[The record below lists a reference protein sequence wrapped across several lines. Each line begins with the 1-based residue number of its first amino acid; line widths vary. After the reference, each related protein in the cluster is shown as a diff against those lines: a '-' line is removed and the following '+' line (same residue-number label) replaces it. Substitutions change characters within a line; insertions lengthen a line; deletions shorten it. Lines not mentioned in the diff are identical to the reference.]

1 MTFSDATRL
10 SAKFLF
16 HTDVYKWGHV
26 KMYPE
31 DTKLVFSNYT
41 NRMSRISG
49 IDKVVNF
56 GLDGFLSEL
65 YMEYYRFLDGDIDQ
79 IVEYYK
85 SIVSNVL
92 GGEVEDPTHF
102 RDLHAYGNVNDADL
116 PIRFL
121 SLPQGAEVPLRVPS
135 FVFYN
140 SRPQFSWLTNYIE
153 TWLSASVW
161 HPSTVATKALH
172 FRRLL
177 NKWAIETTGS
187 TEGVGFQGHD
197 FSYRGLP
204 GTQAAGAS
212 GAAHLLAF
220 DGSDNLETFNY
231 LNETYVLGDP
241 TEDFVL
247 GSVLASEH
255 SVMCAGTAVQGE
267 YALYERLLTE
277 NPSGIISL
285 VSDTYDLWN
294 VIENFLPKL
303 KDLIMGRDGKLVIRP
318 DSGDPVD
325 IICGTLEAANSPGF
339 YKYPGGGLTDA
350 RNMEGDDSRT
360 QAEKGVIEL
369 LWEIFGGTVNEQ
381 GYKVLDSHI
390 GAIYGDSITYE
401 RAEAIMQ
408 RLKDKGFASTNV
420 VFGVGSYTYQYVT
433 RDTFGSAV
441 KATAV
446 VVGDDEH
453 QIFKDPA
460 TDNGTKKSARGFI
473 QVVKSEAG
481 EYEMVDGLTRSEFAN
496 SIEEGTNELKLVN
509 PGVGSYAKTRE
520 LVRENM

>member
-31 DTKLVFSNYT
+31 DTKMVFSNYT
-41 NRMSRISG
+41 NRMTRIPG
-49 IDKVVNF
+49 VNKVVNF
-56 GLDGFLSEL
+56 GLDGFLTEL
-65 YMEYYRFLDGDIDQ
+65 YTEYFKFLDGDIDQ

-85 SIVSNVL
+85 SVVANVL

-102 RDLHAYGNVNDADL
+102 RDLHAYGNANDKDL

-140 SRPQFSWLTNYIE
+140 SHPMFSWLTNYIE

-187 TEGVGFQGHD
+187 TDGVGFQGHD

-277 NPSGIISL
+277 NPNGIISL

-325 IICGTLEAANSPGF
+325 IICGTAAPGT
-339 YKYPGGGLTDA
+339 GITTDTRTNTVVHDA
-350 RNMEGDDSRT
+350 RTTE
-360 QAEKGVIEL
+360 EKGVIEL
-369 LWEIFGGTVNEQ
+369 LWDIFGGTVNEQ

-473 QVVKSEAG
+473 RVIKNEDG
-481 EYEMVDGLTRSEFAN
+481 EYEMVDGLTKEELAT
-496 SIEEGTNELKLVN
+496 SIEDETNELKLVR
-509 PGVGSYAKTRE
+509 PGLGSYAKTRE